1 MVEVLAT
8 SQLSA
13 DRRSWL
19 SPAHWTWWARVCA
32 TLPCPPGNQ
41 AQLQNPTSSEGKDDD
56 SPKNHSEQ
64 QRYGQRQATM
74 EGQEVQL
81 DALQVLQDED
91 QDHQQGH
98 DAHDQR
104 SPGPA
109 ESGLLLAR
117 IGSTRRCLWRRRS
130 VHRFSLTLTAE
141 PSQAGCNQGEGHTAR
156 TRARRVRR
164 WRGPSPSPSSTT
176 PYRGAGRRRA
186 SAVPPP
192 DRGSRSPR
200 ALPYRAETSSPEAP
214 LHATRQ
220 ERSTPELGCDGAHCG

>member
-1 MVEVLAT
+1 VEVLAT

-13 DRRSWL
+13 DRQSWL
-19 SPAHWTWWARVCA
+19 SAAHWTWWARVCA
-32 TLPCPPGNQ
+32 TVPCPPGNQ

-64 QRYGQRQATM
+64 QRYGQRQVTV

-91 QDHQQGH
+91 QDHEQGH

-109 ESGLLLAR
+109 ESGPLLAW

-130 VHRFSLTLTAE
+130 VHLFSVTLTAE
-141 PSQAGCNQGEGHTAR
+141 PSQAEMQPGGGTHCPHPRTASS
-156 TRARRVRR
+156 ALA
-164 WRGPSPSPSSTT
+164 WASPSPSSTT
-176 PYRGAGRRRA
+176 PYRGAGT
-186 SAVPPP
+186 PN
-192 DRGSRSPR
+192 
-200 ALPYRAETSSPEAP
+200 LSSPSAR
-214 LHATRQ
+214 LT
-220 ERSTPELGCDGAHCG
+220 G